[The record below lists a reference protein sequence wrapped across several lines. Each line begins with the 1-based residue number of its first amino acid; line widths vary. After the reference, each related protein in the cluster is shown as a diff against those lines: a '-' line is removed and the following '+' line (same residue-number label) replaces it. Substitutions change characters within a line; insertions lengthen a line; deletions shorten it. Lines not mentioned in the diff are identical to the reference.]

1 MEKSVP
7 NVIRDLRRA
16 IDETK
21 RRLIVVEREHELMKS
36 DIERRTSELFD
47 EKSEFRKLDDELKR
61 LTADKIRDEMALR
74 NLEQEINLS
83 RHNV

>member
-1 MEKSVP
+1 MP

>member
-7 NVIRDLRRA
+7 NVIRDLRRV

-47 EKSEFRKLDDELKR
+47 EKSEFRKLGDELKR

>member
-7 NVIRDLRRA
+7 NVIRDLRRV

>member
-1 MEKSVP
+1 VEKNVP

-21 RRLIVVEREHELMKS
+21 RRLITVEREHALIKS
-36 DIERRTSELFD
+36 EIERQESELAD
-47 EKSEFRKLDDELKR
+47 KKLEFIKLDDELKR
-61 LTADKIRDEMALR
+61 LTMERSRDEMALR

-83 RHNV
+83 RRSV

>member
-7 NVIRDLRRA
+7 NVIRDLRRV

-36 DIERRTSELFD
+36 DIERRTSELSD

-61 LTADKIRDEMALR
+61 LTAEKTRDEMALR

>member
-1 MEKSVP
+1 MEKNVP

-21 RRLIVVEREHELMKS
+21 RRLIIVELEHALMKS
-36 DIERRTSELFD
+36 EIERRESELAD
-47 EKSEFRKLDDELKR
+47 KKSEFRKLDDEFKR
-61 LTADKIRDEMALR
+61 LTAEKTRDEMALR